1 MSTRALLHL
10 RHVGNDL
17 SRDKGVNLALA
28 AVLVLSAFLAA
39 TGAMVMERVVGSVD
53 RLFEEAQPPH
63 FLQMHSGDYDPG
75 AVEAFA
81 ANNPDVEAWLIED
94 MLGFDGAA
102 VSWSRASNGESGD
115 FSDSLI
121 DNLFVTQND
130 EFDLLLDETGAA
142 PRPSPGEVYVP
153 VAYQQAYDL
162 RAGDELAV
170 ETGAGTREF
179 RVEGFVRDAQ
189 MASSLSA
196 STRVLVSEEDFREL
210 ARAGGGAP
218 EIIAEFRLADP
229 SSAADVQRAYEADDA
244 LPKNGQAVTFDMVRL
259 INAVSDGLPAVAL
272 VFAGL
277 LLIAIA
283 VLSVRFVV
291 HGALE
296 GEVREI
302 GAMKAV
308 GIPDRSIMVL
318 YLTKYGVMAL
328 LACAVGGAL
337 AVLATGLLTRGVEA
351 NYSQAPLGAATVLV
365 PVAALAAVFLIVMA
379 VCRGV
384 LGRVAR
390 MQVVNALVHGSLLD
404 ERREARR
411 ARRRARRLRPSALGS
426 GRGRSVNR
434 RLALLDLR
442 TERGQ
447 WILLPVVFFL
457 AAVLMVLPMN
467 LLSTFASPGFGVY
480 MGVPDSGLR
489 ADVRFSDDV
498 EAVHADLVAGMRGD
512 DRLTDVRSFGNVR
525 MEAEDA
531 EGPVTLS
538 VDVGD
543 HRAGAIEYLEGGP
556 PESGQIALSMLNAE
570 RFGASAGD
578 EIAVDDG
585 DGAAPLTVSGV
596 YQDVSSGGYT
606 AKMQGEPPGGADAYT
621 VYADT
626 AGDAAAGAVAA
637 DYGERYPD
645 ATVIP
650 MREYVQQTMAYATDA
665 LRGAAVLS
673 AVFGLG
679 VALLI
684 TSLFLRLVLS
694 RDRGKTGLLSAVG
707 FSSGEIIG
715 QVWLKVLAA
724 AAAGTVSGV
733 VFAATAGE
741 TLAGALVSSAG
752 LGIGDLAFIP
762 DPLIAYAVYPAALLG
777 AALLGALLLTA
788 PLRRA
793 DKSSWLGR

>member
-1 MSTRALLHL
+1 MITRALLHL

-28 AVLVLSAFLAA
+28 AVLVLSAFLMA

-53 RLFEEAQPPH
+53 QLFEEARPPH

-75 AVEAFA
+75 ALESFA
-81 ANNPDVEAWLIED
+81 ERHPDVEAWLIED
-94 MLGFDGAA
+94 MLGYDGAA
-102 VSWSRASNGESGD
+102 LSWSRASDGESGD

-130 EFDLLLDETGAA
+130 GFDLLLDGTGAA

-162 RAGDELAV
+162 RAGDELTV
-170 ETGAGTREF
+170 ETDAGSRGF
-179 RVEGFVRDAQ
+179 RIEGFVRDAQ
-189 MASSLSA
+189 MGSSLNA

-210 ARAGGGAP
+210 GRAGGGAP

-229 SSAADVQRAYEADDA
+229 SAAADFQRTYEADDA
-244 LPKNGQAVTFDMVRL
+244 LPKNGQAVTFDMIRL
-259 INAVSDGLPAVAL
+259 INAVGDGLPAVAL
-272 VFAGL
+272 VFASL
-277 LLIAIA
+277 VLIAIA
-283 VLSVRFVV
+283 VLSVRFVI
-291 HGALE
+291 HGTLE

-308 GIPDRSIMVL
+308 GIPDRSIMGL
-318 YLTKYGVMAL
+318 YLTKYGVMASA
-328 LACAVGGAL
+328 ACVVGGAL
-337 AVLATGLLTRGVEA
+337 AVVATGLLTRGVEA
-351 NYSQAPLGAATVLV
+351 NFSQAPPGAATVLV
-365 PVAALAAVFLIVMA
+365 PVAALAAVFVFVMA

-426 GRGRSVNR
+426 RRGRAVNR

-442 TERGQ
+442 AERGR
-447 WILLPVVFFL
+447 WILLPVVFSL

-467 LLSTFASPGFGVY
+467 LLSTFASPGFGAY
-480 MGVPDSGLR
+480 LGVPDSGVR
-489 ADVRFSDDV
+489 ADVRFADDV
-498 EAVHADLVAGMRGD
+498 EAVHADVVEGMRGD
-512 DRLTDVRSFGNVR
+512 DRLTDVRSFGNVL

-531 EGPVTLS
+531 DGPVNLR

-543 HRAGAIEYLEGGP
+543 HRRAAVEYLEGGR
-556 PESGQIALSMLNAE
+556 PESGEIALSLLNAE
-570 RFGASAGD
+570 RFGVSVGD
-578 EIAVDDG
+578 ELVVDGG

-596 YQDVSSGGYT
+596 YQDVSSAGYT
-606 AKMQGEPPGGADAYT
+606 AKMQGEPPSGADAY
-621 VYADT
+621 VVFADM
-626 AGDAAAGAVAA
+626 AGEEAPGDVAA
-637 DYGERYPD
+637 EYEERFPS
-645 ATVIP
+645 ASVIP
-650 MREYVQQTMAYATDA
+650 MREYIQQTMSYATDA

-694 RDRGKTGLLSAVG
+694 RDRGKTGLLSAIG
-707 FSSGEIIG
+707 LSSGEIVG
-715 QVWLKVLAA
+715 QVWLKVLVA
-724 AAAGTVSGV
+724 AAAGTAIGV

-741 TLAGALVSSAG
+741 SLAGALVASAG
-752 LGIGDLAFIP
+752 LGIGELTFIP
-762 DPLIAYAVYPAALLG
+762 DPLIAYAAYPIALMG
-777 AALLGALLLTA
+777 AALLGTLILTA

-793 DKSSWLGR
+793 DKSSWLGQ